1 MLKQRGVIDFN
12 ANIRLHP
19 EGRSRHGYSRHSYRP
34 VARWHNA
41 RFFCVSTVRHVL
53 LPKDGVCRRGSVV
66 DRGSTS
72 LSLSFDP
79 ITRRASSIAV
89 IRAINR
95 ACDRFHLS
103 IFAHSSLYEFEQLF
117 FARRGEK
124 FVRMAKRGETRRG
137 FCERRRKRRDEI
149 KGTSARLRPF
159 ERGRNGKEIFQRSG
173 LK

>member
-53 LPKDGVCRRGSVV
+53 LPKDGMCRRGSVV

-95 ACDRFHLS
+95 ACDRFHLCS
-103 IFAHSSLYEFEQLF
+103 FDSSLYEFEQLF

-124 FVRMAKRGETRRG
+124 FVRMFRGETRR
-137 FCERRRKRRDEI
+137 
-149 KGTSARLRPF
+149 
-159 ERGRNGKEIFQRSG
+159 N
-173 LK
+173 